1 MDLDVINPYTLK
13 ILISCREEDSIS
25 QISKRIGLS
34 YGWTYKWIKDLA
46 DIGVF
51 TLTRMKI
58 YLNKNNPFYKSTLEY
73 INNTFKKSQRFYY
86 EDLSLFG
93 IDYSFT
99 NIDAVYVWTK
109 GGYNIARYKDHYPI
123 FIKINSKDR
132 KLFEEYCKKL
142 KLNINKKSGVF
153 YHVEYLD
160 SFDKSYCENMP
171 VDSLKETIEFME
183 KNKYNFE
190 PALEMIKELYN
201 KKIKVEYKEVATN
214 V

>member
-1 MDLDVINPYTLK
+1 MNLDVINPYALK

-34 YGWTYKWIKDLA
+34 YGWTHKWIKDLA

-51 TLTRMKI
+51 TLTRMKV
-58 YLNKNNPFYKSTLEY
+58 YLNKNNPFYKITLEY
-73 INNTFKKSQRFYY
+73 INNTFKKSPKFYY

-99 NIDAVYVWTK
+99 NIDSVYIWTK
-109 GGYNIARYKDHYPI
+109 GGYNIARYKDYYPI
-123 FIKINSKDR
+123 FIKVKSKDK
-132 KLFEEYCKKL
+132 KLFEKYCKKL
-142 KLNINKKSGVF
+142 KLKINKKNGVF
-153 YHVEYLD
+153 YQVEYLD
-160 SFDKSYCENMP
+160 NFDKSYCENTP
-171 VDSLKETIEFME
+171 VDSLNKTIEFME

-201 KKIKVEYKEVATN
+201 KKIEVKYKEVATN